1 MLMQGNNDNDHD
13 VHDDCD
19 DNDYNDC
26 DDDGKDDNV
35 TKWASPARPRGD
47 AAH

>member
-1 MLMQGNNDNDHD
+1 MLMQGNDDNDHD
-13 VHDDCD
+13 DH
-19 DNDYNDC
+19 DYNDC
-26 DDDGKDDNV
+26 DDDGKDV